1 MQSQKRGKSGQL
13 VDPRPQ
19 TIDGEAKI
27 VITPQLVHDIFDEY
41 PIVQTAYAENVPDK
55 VRVSCSSLYI
65 ALTSIPCLLF
75 HRHQLSEAQFWKRYF
90 SSKLF
95 HAHQASIRSSATQF
109 VAKEDPIFDKY
120 LEKDDDGGYPCHLTC
135 YTACADSSHNLVLTV
150 LKASNPEDHGQKP
163 LACLLISQQRLR
175 ITVKY
180 AY

>member
-1 MQSQKRGKSGQL
+1 ML
-13 VDPRPQ
+13 FF
-19 TIDGEAKI
+19 
-27 VITPQLVHDIFDEY
+27 VHRTDFH
-41 PIVQTAYAENVPDK
+41 
-55 VRVSCSSLYI
+55 S
-65 ALTSIPCLLF
+65 LLF
-75 HRHQLSEAQFWKRYF
+75 NRHQLSEAQFWKRYF

-163 LACLLISQQRLR
+163 SACSLISLQRLK
-175 ITVKY
+175 TTAKY
-180 AY
+180 VSVPLFPLHPNADRLNRRERRKISLCRPVARKARYP